1 MQGVS
6 KHGMPVGVGVLQNGM
21 KCLLEQ
27 AFHFLMHPT
36 NSA

>member
-1 MQGVS
+1 MECLAV
-6 KHGMPVGVGVLQNGM
+6 VGVLQNGM

-36 NSA
+36 TVLDKT